1 MTLLDV
7 ETVLLY
13 PVSTDVITDQCLYVF
28 TKAVPSDGKWLKSS
42 YIGDE

>member
-13 PVSTDVITDQCLYVF
+13 PVSTDIITDKCLDILMKVV
-28 TKAVPSDGKWLKSS
+28 TSGGKWLKSH
-42 YIGDE
+42 YIGYE

>member
-1 MTLLDV
+1 MTLLNV

-13 PVSTDVITDQCLYVF
+13 PVSPDVITHQSLYVF
-28 TKAVPSDGKWLKSS
+28 TKAVPSGSKWLKSS

>member
-13 PVSTDVITDQCLYVF
+13 PVSTDVITDQHLYIF
-28 TKAVPSDGKWLKSS
+28 TKAVPSSGKWLKSG

>member
-13 PVSTDVITDQCLYVF
+13 PLSTDVITDQRLYIF
-28 TKAVPSDGKWLKSS
+28 TKAVPSGGKRLKSS